1 MGAGFAAHRL
11 LGGGRGR
18 FRRSCADRT
27 RLTRESRRGVEGWVW
42 LGLILPPA
50 RNRLLA
56 SLRATD
62 AAAEAQ
68 LRRGLETVQLRLH
81 ARVMSPDRP
90 IRHVYFPE
98 TGVLSE
104 IQTMRNGSAVE
115 VNLVG
120 SDGMAGLAVY
130 LGGMTFPMEVICQA
144 PGTFLRMAAADFQAE
159 VARNAPLLAVLHGYT
174 QAVLAIRAQ
183 AIGCDRFHD
192 VEARAA
198 RWLLEMDDRV
208 PHDEFT
214 MTHEFLALMLGVRRQ
229 TVSAVALE
237 LSQRGLIVY
246 RRGFIRIADRT
257 GLEGATCECY
267 EVIRDEFARLVGP
280 PIGRSRAPE
289 RIEPATGPQAA
300 QEESAA
306 PRLRTRTAR
315 TTVHPIS
322 PKRRA

>member
-1 MGAGFAAHRL
+1 VEVRDVSIEL
-11 LGGGRGR
+11 L
-18 FRRSCADRT
+18 
-27 RLTRESRRGVEGWVW
+27 
-42 LGLILPPA
+42 PA

-56 SLRATD
+56 ALRVKD

-68 LRRGLETVQLRLH
+68 LRAGLETVELKLH

-130 LGGMTFPMEVICQA
+130 LGGISFPVEVICQA
-144 PGTFLRMAAADFQAE
+144 PGTFLRMRADDFRAE
-159 VARNAPLLAVLHGYT
+159 VARSAPLLNVLHGYT
-174 QAVLAIRAQ
+174 QAILAIRSQ
-183 AIGCDRFHD
+183 AIGCDRFHA

-208 PHDEFT
+208 PHEEFT

-229 TVSAVALE
+229 TVSAVAEE
-237 LSQRGLIVY
+237 LSRRGCIAY
-246 RRGFIRIADRT
+246 RRGFIRISDRT
-257 GLEGATCECY
+257 ALEAAACECY
-267 EVIRDEFARLVGP
+267 EVIRDEFARLVGA
-280 PIGRSRAPE
+280 PIPRQSGSPIRGAADAAAARRPVD
-289 RIEPATGPQAA
+289 AA
-300 QEESAA
+300 QTGAQGSRG
-306 PRLRTRTAR
+306 P
-315 TTVHPIS
+315 S
-322 PKRRA
+322 SD

>member
-1 MGAGFAAHRL
+1 VAP
-11 LGGGRGR
+11 
-18 FRRSCADRT
+18 
-27 RLTRESRRGVEGWVW
+27 V
-42 LGLILPPA
+42 LPAA
-50 RNRLLA
+50 RNRLLV

-62 AAAEAQ
+62 PAAEAQ
-68 LRRGLETVQLRLH
+68 LRSGLETVELKLH
-81 ARVMSPDRP
+81 ARIMSPERP
-90 IRHVYFPE
+90 IRYVYFPE

-130 LGGMTFPMEVICQA
+130 LGGVTFPMEVICQA
-144 PGTFLRMAAADFQAE
+144 PGTFLRMAAADFRAE
-159 VARNAPLLAVLHGYT
+159 VARNAPLLEVLHGYT

-183 AIGCDRFHD
+183 AIGCDRFHA

-229 TVSAVALE
+229 TVSAVAKE
-237 LSQRGLIVY
+237 LSRQGFIAH
-246 RRGFIRIADRT
+246 RRGFIRIADRA

-267 EVIRDEFARLVGP
+267 AVIRDEFARLVGP
-280 PIGRSRAPE
+280 PIRRAP
-289 RIEPATGPQAA
+289 PA
-300 QEESAA
+300 
-306 PRLRTRTAR
+306 
-315 TTVHPIS
+315 
-322 PKRRA
+322 